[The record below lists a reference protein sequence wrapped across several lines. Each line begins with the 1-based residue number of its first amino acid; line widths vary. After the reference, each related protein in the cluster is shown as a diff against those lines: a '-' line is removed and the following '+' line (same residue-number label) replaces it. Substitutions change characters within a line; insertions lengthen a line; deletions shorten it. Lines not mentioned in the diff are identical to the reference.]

1 MFKVGDLIKGT
12 ERAADYGKT
21 NDFMTKAEVIDIYPD
36 DAGNAKMEII
46 VLEHEYDQDAVSEI
60 YTVNCNDFDLI
71 SSTPAG
77 TKIQPVGNTV
87 PKPSSDYDLLVI
99 LGEL

>member
-12 ERAADYGKT
+12 ERADHYVQT
-21 NDFMTKAEVIDIYPD
+21 NDFMTKAEVIDVMPNGRI
-36 DAGNAKMEII
+36 EII

-60 YTVNCNDFDLI
+60 FSVNASDFDLV

>member
-1 MFKVGDLIKGT
+1 MFKVGDLIRGT
-12 ERAADYGKT
+12 ERGERYLKT
-21 NDFMTKAEVIDIYPD
+21 NDFMTKAEVVNVFPNDGEMD
-36 DAGNAKMEII
+36 II

-60 YTVNCNDFDLI
+60 FTVHCNDFDLI

>member
-1 MFKVGDLIKGT
+1 MFKVGDLIRGT
-12 ERAADYGKT
+12 ERADHYVQT
-21 NDFMTKAEVIDIYPD
+21 NDFMTKAEVIDVMPNGRI
-36 DAGNAKMEII
+36 EII

-60 YTVNCNDFDLI
+60 YSVNASDFDLI

-87 PKPSSDYDLLVI
+87 PNPSNDYELLVV
-99 LGEL
+99 LGQL